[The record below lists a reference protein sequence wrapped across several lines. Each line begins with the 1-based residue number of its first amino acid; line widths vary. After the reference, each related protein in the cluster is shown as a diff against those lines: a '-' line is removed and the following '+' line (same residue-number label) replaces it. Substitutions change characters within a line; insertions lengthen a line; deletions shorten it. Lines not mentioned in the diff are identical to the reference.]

1 MMSFFLSMNCIP
13 LLVPVDPKARGE
25 LRCIGATTLDE
36 YRKYIKKDPALERR
50 FQQTYVVEPSV
61 QDTIAIL
68 RGLKEKYEIHHGIKI
83 QDDALIAAATLS
95 YRYITDRFL
104 PDKAIDLM
112 DEAASKLR
120 IEIDSVPEEID
131 EVERKIMQLEI
142 ERQAVKRDEDVSAK
156 VTLEKL
162 DAQLADLK
170 EKSGVLKAH
179 WYAEKDVI
187 HAIRTTKQQIE
198 DAKYQEQVEER
209 SGNYD
214 KVSEIRF
221 KTLTQKL
228 ADVQKDHKML
238 KEQVDEEDISE
249 IVGKW
254 TGIPVSRLI
263 ETEKDKLLY
272 SEDRLRQRVIGQEDA
287 IVRISN
293 AIRRSRSGLSD
304 PNRPLGSFLFLGP
317 TGVWGSW
324 IAYRP
329 TQTDDHA
336 KN

>member
-1 MMSFFLSMNCIP
+1 MNCIP

-50 FQQTYVVEPSV
+50 FQQTYVGEPSV

-179 WYAEKDVI
+179 WHAEKDVI
-187 HAIRTTKQQIE
+187 QAIRTTKQQIE

-221 KTLTQKL
+221 KNLTQKL

-238 KEQVDEEDISE
+238 KEQVDEEDIAE

-272 SEDRLRQRVIGQEDA
+272 TEDRLRQRVIGQEDA